1 MKNSQQ
7 HPEKS
12 KQLEIWVKLNL
23 IHKIWGYFTKPE
35 SSRLFNAQQQLVF
48 KEWVRPEGRCCLQTS
63 SVSCC
68 RSGKGHRQEMAQGM
82 VRRNSPCP
90 STKYRWIA
98 HWVLSPFL
106 PWRYQL
112 HLRTCFILTFP
123 MSTLKRSVA
132 TAGELMG
139 RWTPLGLSVNS
150 CFRLLTSACLR
161 LDTPRCLTKENLEG
175 EMVHQLS
182 TIHT

>member
-23 IHKIWGYFTKPE
+23 IHKIRGYFTKPE

-112 HLRTCFILTFP
+112 HLKHVLFSPFQWVP
-123 MSTLKRSVA
+123 WKEA
-132 TAGELMG
+132 
-139 RWTPLGLSVNS
+139 WPLQVNWWEDGH
-150 CFRLLTSACLR
+150 LW
-161 LDTPRCLTKENLEG
+161 D
-175 EMVHQLS
+175 
-182 TIHT
+182 